1 MSATPVLDFAGVF
14 AEELLFTT
22 PDTLGGGYD
31 KNPPPCRGLWM
42 TMPLWTIAE
51 HVYDDRVTR
60 QNRRTK
66 TGQCRREGTRS
77 GYAATTTR
85 QTVAVSSP

>member
-22 PDTLGGGYD
+22 GNKVGGGYD
-31 KNPPPCRGLWM
+31 KNSPPCRKLWI
-42 TMPLWTIAE
+42 TEPLWTIAE

-60 QNRRTK
+60 QNKRTK
-66 TGQCRREGTRS
+66 MRQRRRAGTRS
-77 GYAATTTR
+77 GYAATTAR
-85 QTVAVSSP
+85 QIVTVSTP